1 MHEGRRKKY
10 GFQESAG
17 WVLLHHSSLDGS
29 ITLEWISKTVRALL
43 GRDSTP
49 WTIHRRHRRRIAELG
64 RNEAAASRAV
74 DKAPTQPF
82 HRVGI
87 ACI

>member
-1 MHEGRRKKY
+1 MHEERRKKY

-29 ITLEWISKTVRALL
+29 ITLEWIPKTVRALL
-43 GRDSTP
+43 GRDTP
-49 WTIHRRHRRRIAELG
+49 WTIHRRHCGRIAELG
-64 RNEAAASRAV
+64 RNKAAASRAV

-82 HRVGI
+82 HSVRI
-87 ACI
+87 AYI